1 MTTRSAA
8 RVEFLTDVYTTA
20 LEGGIGYWAECSEY
34 QWSTI
39 QRAVIHDTAADDD
52 RAHVIT
58 LDTIARGLA
67 AITTG
72 RITLSDGHR
81 HRITTADRTN
91 DAADLDA
98 NDADL
103 IVQAALFGAITYG

>member
-1 MTTRSAA
+1 MTTRSGD

-20 LEGGIGYWAECSEY
+20 LEGGIGYWAECTEY
-34 QWSTI
+34 QWSTT
-39 QRAVIHDTAADDD
+39 QRAAITDIDGDHHT
-52 RAHVIT
+52 IT
-58 LDTIARGLA
+58 LDTIAHGLT

-81 HRITTADRTN
+81 HRITTANRTN

-103 IVQAALFGAITYG
+103 IVQAALFGTITYG